1 MLHPGGLKALL
12 LSFCIIFSAFTTLS
26 VANTVSLKRAM
37 KAKMINVDAIST
49 GGASRK
55 SIRLQMTNNT
65 DKELIVNVDPG
76 LIFSPQDTVYQDLVL
91 LGSETLVLAPS
102 ERKNIDLQTF
112 CGKFYGR
119 GPIPNLKYDFH
130 KQGDSNMVKML
141 VYAKNN
147 NIPIP
152 VIQRAVWTFTNGKCL
167 NTVYDSY
174 WSRQSEDLVGYI
186 ASMKKMTMP
195 EFYTEYKI
203 QDRAGELMCASGHSK
218 VYATIHWD
226 NGASRNVYVIVYKQN
241 GEIYKTIEADRIID
255 SRGSTVQV
263 EFDSNRDPDGTYAVR
278 AHDENGRV
286 LDQKVVMVGTREC
299 DMPKM

>member
-1 MLHPGGLKALL
+1 MMAKCWNFLRNYSYFH
-12 LSFCIIFSAFTTLS
+12 SFCYTEQSFFIMEHYGQHG
-26 VANTVSLKRAM
+26 VSNHRYH
-37 KAKMINVDAIST
+37 
-49 GGASRK
+49 
-55 SIRLQMTNNT
+55 
-65 DKELIVNVDPG
+65 PHY
-76 LIFSPQDTVYQDLVL
+76 P
-91 LGSETLVLAPS
+91 
-102 ERKNIDLQTF
+102 
-112 CGKFYGR
+112 
-119 GPIPNLKYDFH
+119 
-130 KQGDSNMVKML
+130 
-141 VYAKNN
+141 
-147 NIPIP
+147 
-152 VIQRAVWTFTNGKCL
+152 
-167 NTVYDSY
+167 
-174 WSRQSEDLVGYI
+174 DLVGYI